1 MQLKPN
7 RDLKR
12 VLAAASASLLA
23 LNPAQAQD
31 AWAVDAEI
39 LYYQEQDDRV
49 QDVSFKSLA
58 KGTVRDDDQ
67 ITLSLQYDSLTGAS
81 PTGAATQSETQTFTS
96 ASGGGTIVV
105 PANELPLDD
114 AFEDNRTA
122 LSGNYQHTLASGAR
136 FSNGLT
142 FSKEYDYLHL
152 GVNTAYAFDFDNNNR
167 TLSVGL
173 GIANDTIESVGGNPV
188 PNTFVASGASTNF
201 TTSKE
206 DKSVVDFLIGFTQ
219 IINRRSL
226 VQVNYSASKFD
237 GYLNDPYK
245 FLSVLENDGSL
256 AAAGGGLGGLYRFEN
271 RPDSRTGHNLYVEY
285 KYRFDNSIA
294 NLSYR
299 FHTDNWG
306 INSHTVES
314 RFKWLIDAKQWLE
327 PNIRI
332 YSQSAADF
340 YEPFVFDSNLPAQAS
355 SDYRLNEFT
364 GVTVG
369 LAYKRKLSKNNAIG
383 FSFESYQTSGAD
395 TSIASPTGEVV
406 TAKSTDLA
414 ASIFRLNYSFRF

>member
-23 LNPAQAQD
+23 LNSAQAQD
-31 AWAVDAEI
+31 AWEVDAEI

-58 KGTVRDDDQ
+58 KGTIRDDDQ
-67 ITLSLQYDSLTGAS
+67 LTLSLQYDTLTGAS
-81 PTGAATQSETQTFTS
+81 PTGAATQNATQTFTS
-96 ASGGGTIVV
+96 ASGGGNVVV

-114 AFEDNRTA
+114 AFRDNRTA
-122 LSGNYQHTLASGAR
+122 LSGHYQHTLANGAR

-152 GVNTAYAFDFDNNNR
+152 GVNTAYAFDFNNNNR

-173 GIANDTIESVGGNPV
+173 SLGNDTVESVGGNPV
-188 PNTFVASGASTNF
+188 PNTFVSSDGGTKF
-201 TTSKE
+201 TTNEESKT
-206 DKSVVDFLIGFTQ
+206 VFDFLIGFTQ

-226 VQVNYSASKFD
+226 VQFNYSATVFE

-245 FLSVLENDGSL
+245 FISVLDDDGSL
-256 AAAGGGLGGLYRFEN
+256 AAAGGGQGGLYRYEN
-271 RPDSRTGHNLYVEY
+271 RPDSRTGHNFYVEY
-285 KYRFDNSIA
+285 KYRFDRSIA
-294 NLSYR
+294 NLAYR
-299 FHTDNWG
+299 FHTDDWG

-314 RFKWLIDAKQWLE
+314 RYRWLIDAKQWLE

-340 YEPFVFDSNLPAQAS
+340 YTPFVFDSNLPSQSS
-355 SDYRLNEFT
+355 SDYRLNEFN

-369 LAYKRKLSKNNAIG
+369 LSYKRKLSKNNAIG
-383 FSFESYQTSGAD
+383 FSVESYRTTGAD
-395 TSIASPTGEVV
+395 ASIASPTGDIV
-406 TAKSTDLA
+406 TAKSTDLT
-414 ASIFRLNYSFRF
+414 ASIFRLNYSFKF